1 MKNNQQN
8 NQTTSDK
15 VVETE
20 TKKLI
25 VKTTEI
31 VQNKNKQK
39 QEEKVEKHKK
49 KKKQRQKQEK
59 IVPTDKI
66 RNIQIKKK
74 QYFVTYLTVLALA
87 CTLLLGMII
96 FLMTQIRAWWIWLID
111 LSLLGFCIW
120 RCVHLCVRVNNQSI
134 YTIYSNCIVIR
145 SMMLDT
151 VIENKNIYDVAPFR
165 NWVDKLN
172 KKPAHSIAIYLDPKH
187 KDKVVIGFLD
197 EDLTTLSNEILT
209 VANKCKAERKI
220 SKL

>member
-15 VVETE
+15 AVETE

-49 KKKQRQKQEK
+49 KKKQKQKQEK

-96 FLMTQIRAWWIWLID
+96 FLMTQIRVWWIWLID

-165 NWVDKLN
+165 NWADKLN

-220 SKL
+220 SKQ

>member
-8 NQTTSDK
+8 NQATSNK

-20 TKKLI
+20 TRNLI

-31 VQNKNKQK
+31 VQNKNMQKKEKTVKKQETRKKQK
-39 QEEKVEKHKK
+39 PQ
-49 KKKQRQKQEK
+49 K

-74 QYFVTYLTVLALA
+74 QYFATYLTVLAIA
-87 CTLLLGMII
+87 CTLLLGMVI
-96 FLMTQIRAWWIWLID
+96 FLMTQIRVWWVWLID

-165 NWVDKLN
+165 NWADKLN
-172 KKPAHSIAIYLDPKH
+172 KKPAHSIAIYLAPKH

-197 EDLTTLSNEILT
+197 EDLTALSNEILA
-209 VANKCKAERKI
+209 VANKCKIEDK
-220 SKL
+220 SNK